1 MAEQYLKVNDTI
13 PIDMAVIF
21 MVISYSRFL
30 YIQIIITEWKLYV
43 LCIITETSLEAAMI
57 HLHLIPFF
65 DPVFNLHICFFTES
79 FHIIRITLIYSV
91 DFVTNILFVTRAS
104 FSCKTIIFNFKICN
118 FKEECQQNTFKLSRE
133 MVNKGQNFNLA
144 IPCHIV

>member
-1 MAEQYLKVNDTI
+1 MAEQYLKVNVTI

-30 YIQIIITEWKLYV
+30 YIQIIEWKLYA
-43 LCIITETSLEAAMI
+43 LCIITEALLEAAMI
-57 HLHLIPFF
+57 HLHLIPVF

-91 DFVTNILFVTRAS
+91 DFVTNILFVTQAS
-104 FSCKTIIFNFKICN
+104 SFVKQSFLISKFVILRKNVSKIFLSSVEKWWIRDKILIWQ
-118 FKEECQQNTFKLSRE
+118 FLVTL
-133 MVNKGQNFNLA
+133 L
-144 IPCHIV
+144 